1 MDKIMVSF
9 PLEEKMQS
17 FLRDERYSN
26 HIGVLLNAIS
36 VITLFNFNLRVP
48 SFPFLLSSLEWK
60 KIDTE
65 LPVIIHILSL
75 ACQLEQNLFI
85 RGNFGTTFACE
96 DADDQL
102 WRTTDALFSIGLDK
116 VIRLS
121 IYFCH
126 SLWLFP
132 AFHRNKNENAKCS
145 VTLNTFLFPNFFRS
159 EELFLYLLLHHSSLV
174 TKRKKGNL
182 FLFQQLDF
190 EDHWLPLYYFCTNS
204 PFII

>member
-132 AFHRNKNENAKCS
+132 AFHRNKNENAKCR

-159 EELFLYLLLHHSSLV
+159 EELFSLTPFTPFFFSHKTKKKETFFCFSS
-174 TKRKKGNL
+174 
-182 FLFQQLDF
+182 
-190 EDHWLPLYYFCTNS
+190 
-204 PFII
+204 

>member
-48 SFPFLLSSLEWK
+48 SYPFLLSSLEWK

-159 EELFLYLLLHHSSLV
+159 EELFSLSPF
-174 TKRKKGNL
+174 TPFFFSHKRKKKKETFFVSAARL
-182 FLFQQLDF
+182 WRPLITLIPFL
-190 EDHWLPLYYFCTNS
+190 H
-204 PFII
+204 

>member
-132 AFHRNKNENAKCS
+132 AFHRLRLTPFYFPTSS
-145 VTLNTFLFPNFFRS
+145 VRRS
-159 EELFLYLLLHHSSLV
+159 YFLYLRLHHSSLV
-174 TKRKKGNL
+174 TKRKKKET
-182 FLFQQLDF
+182 F
-190 EDHWLPLYYFCTNS
+190 FCFS
-204 PFII
+204 S